1 VNRAMKTVKLVAMAF
16 LFAASTFAQ
25 NDVPTFRVNAASAL
39 VWNSDSPENASAS
52 LVWDPLTGR
61 EIHRLSSG
69 GVEVSSMIGFERIS
83 SSKEGSLLNY
93 TTTIANNTDSYVSVH
108 YGGASVDGRAAPPLW
123 VGPTNKGVE
132 KRDRK
137 EFWELSKMYCFQG
150 GFSSKE
156 NYFSAHELSKIFTIR
171 PGTAKTISSVTTDP
185 RHSALLCSV
194 DGCHITGTIRYYI
207 TVNRKDYV
215 FVWPGQSVVYCGE

>member
-1 VNRAMKTVKLVAMAF
+1 MKTVKLVAMAF
-16 LFAASTFAQ
+16 LFATSTFAQ
-25 NDVPTFRVNAASAL
+25 NNVPTFRVNAASAL
-39 VWNSDSPENASAS
+39 VWNSDSPENVSSS

-69 GVEVSSMIGFERIS
+69 GVEVSSMVGFERVS
-83 SSKEGSLLNY
+83 LSKAGSLLNY
-93 TTTIANNTDSYVSVH
+93 TTTIANNTDSDVSVQ

-123 VGPTNKGVE
+123 VGPTNKGFK

-137 EFWELSKMYCFQG
+137 EFWELSKMYCFKG

-156 NYFSAHELSKIFTIR
+156 NYFSAHEPSKIFTIP
-171 PGTAKTISSVTTDP
+171 PGTAITISSVTTDP

-194 DGCHITGTIRYYI
+194 DGCHVTGTIRYYI

-215 FVWPGQSVVYCGE
+215 FVWPGHSVVYCGE

>member
-1 VNRAMKTVKLVAMAF
+1 MKTVKLVAMAF
-16 LFAASTFAQ
+16 LCATSTFAQ
-25 NDVPTFRVNAASAL
+25 NNVPTFRVNAASAL
-39 VWNSDSPENASAS
+39 VWNSDSAENLSSS

-69 GVEVSSMIGFERIS
+69 GVEVSSMVGFERVS
-83 SSKEGSLLNY
+83 LSKEGSLLNY
-93 TTTIANNTDSYVSVH
+93 TTTIANNTDSDISVR
-108 YGGASVDGRAAPPLW
+108 YGGASIDGRAALPLW
-123 VGPTNKGVE
+123 VGPTNKGFK

-137 EFWELSKMYCFQG
+137 EFWELSKMSCFKG

-156 NYFSAHELSKIFTIR
+156 NYFSAHELSKIFTI
-171 PGTAKTISSVTTDP
+171 PPSKAITISSVTTDP
-185 RHSALLCSV
+185 RHAALLCSM

-215 FVWPGQSVVYCGE
+215 FVWPGHSVVYCGE